1 MGSLPAGW
9 FSSCTEISSSQRR
22 GTIAGG
28 SSPTTWRWCQQTSVD
43 GGGGHSSNLIHEG
56 VHIIKMPSISF
67 MPINMSGL
75 PNRMWR
81 FMVLEEASRSI
92 RFPEIRSLSGV
103 IKAISK
109 RRSMLS
115 GSLQCIPNPD
125 SWKTLGELLLCRKSS
140 ELSTLDLS
148 PTFSCQSTQMS
159 LQFIGILFP
168 PFVSSVCFVLFFPQN
183 NLDYIR
189 PFYWNK
195 LKKWVQILQH

>member
-1 MGSLPAGW
+1 M
-9 FSSCTEISSSQRR
+9 
-22 GTIAGG
+22 
-28 SSPTTWRWCQQTSVD
+28 
-43 GGGGHSSNLIHEG
+43 GGHYSNLIHEG

-81 FMVLEEASRSI
+81 FMVLEEASLSI
-92 RFPEIRSLSGV
+92 RGPEIRSLSGV

-115 GSLQCIPNPD
+115 VLQCIPNPD

-140 ELSTLDLS
+140 ELSTVDLS
-148 PTFSCQSTQMS
+148 PTFSCQSTQLS

-168 PFVSSVCFVLFFPQN
+168 PFVLSVCFVLFFPQN
-183 NLDYIR
+183 NLVNIR
-189 PFYWNK
+189 PFYWNI
-195 LKKWVQILQH
+195 LKKWVQIIQH